1 LGGDRFMEK
10 VPLLL
15 MFLGHIWV
23 DASQGILPIVL
34 PKLKEALALNYFEVG
49 VVVTVLNLTSSVIQP
64 IFGYISDKI
73 RTGWF
78 VPVGIFWTACM
89 MGLLGWAPNY
99 LSVILLVGFAGLG
112 TAAFHPRAM
121 MVVHLVSG
129 SRKGLGTAIFGTG
142 GNIGFALGPM
152 VGSLLVLGFGLYA
165 TIGLV
170 GPGALMAV
178 AIFFWPG
185 DFLQREAPTKGK
197 SKSGDEN
204 LRSILWGSLILTCLI
219 VTLRSWVYTS
229 FITYLPMFLQEQGL
243 PLKTGSVMLT
253 VFLAGGAAA
262 GLYGGHLSDRVGRRR
277 VIIASMLLY
286 PIFMSLMILS
296 SGPIRWVLA
305 AASGAALLSSF
316 SVTIVLAQEILPRNL
331 GLASGLIL
339 GLSFGMGGLGTAVSG
354 LIADMIGLYKTVW
367 ILALV
372 PVLGSVIGA
381 FIRAPSPSPS
391 EFH

>member
-1 LGGDRFMEK
+1 
-10 VPLLL
+10 

-34 PKLKEALALNYFEVG
+34 PKLKEALALNYLEVG
-49 VVVTVLNLTSSVIQP
+49 LVVTVLNLTSSVIQP
-64 IFGYISDKI
+64 IFGHISDKI
-73 RTGWF
+73 RTGLF

-89 MGLLGWAPNY
+89 MGLLGWAPGY

-121 MVVHLVSG
+121 MVIHHVSG

-152 VGSLLVLGFGLYA
+152 VGSLLVLEFGLHA

-170 GPGALMAV
+170 GPGALMAL
-178 AIFFWPG
+178 AIFFCPG

-197 SKSGDEN
+197 TKSGDEN

-243 PLKTGSVMLT
+243 NLKTGSVMLT
-253 VFLAGGAAA
+253 VFLAAGAAA

-277 VIIASMLLY
+277 VIIVSMLLY

-339 GLSFGMGGLGTAVSG
+339 GLGFGMGGLGAAVSG
-354 LIADMIGLYKTVW
+354 WIADMVGLYKMAW

-372 PVLGSVIGA
+372 PLLGSLLGA
-381 FIRAPSPSPS
+381 FIRTPSLSPS
-391 EFH
+391 ELR